1 MIERYPSF
9 SRARTLLS
17 GAGNGNGRDH
27 QALSRTGEAHVI
39 EAVGRSPLRP
49 SETPHGADDAEDHG
63 SPLERATEEIARHPS
78 VDLVCAHEQAARSG
92 SFGAWPDHLDDRLLA
107 ALRERGIARPY
118 EHQAAALHALDEGR
132 DVVLA
137 TSTASGKSLCFQV
150 PLVQA
155 VLRDPQARALML
167 FPTKAL
173 ARDQVESMRQLT
185 GLLPVAAFDAAGVDP
200 EAAAGRAGAAVGVAA
215 YDGDTPPSERRAARA
230 RAHAIATNPDMLHRG
245 ILPHHDAWGRVLAG
259 LRYIVLDELHT
270 YRGLFGSH
278 VGNVLRRLWRLCLH
292 YGARPQVIACSATIA
307 EPGALAEALCPWM
320 RERGGPVVIDRD
332 VSPAGPRTLLVVN
345 PKVVDEITGVRRD
358 YIKVTREITSI
369 LRRSGV
375 STLAFCRTRRAVEL
389 LTRYLRDDEAGDRTR
404 GTGNSVMGQAAASTA
419 IRGYR
424 GGYLPDRRREIE
436 KALRDGEA
444 RVVASTNALELGVD
458 IGGMDA
464 VVLAGYPG
472 TRAASW
478 QRVGRAGR
486 RGRPSLAVLVLSS
499 SPLDQFVG
507 ASPSFLLDRAV
518 EQARVDPDNPEV
530 LLPHVRCAS
539 QELPIA
545 ETEVL
550 PGLSAEDTALAVRYL
565 VEHGGLHHEPGAV
578 PGRGGFVVLGSET
591 PAEQVQL
598 RGAIEENFSVLD
610 PSGEVL
616 AQVDFEDGPLY
627 LHPGAIYP
635 IEGQTYEV
643 RSLDWDGRKA
653 SVRPVCAAYYTVAV
667 SKLRVRVVDASD
679 GDAVS
684 QGGPLGSSPFSSPM
698 AFDSWGAGTG
708 YAHVVRTVPGFKK
721 IRFGTHENIGYGPI
735 ALPDL
740 ELHTTAAFWGLPP
753 QAVMRLSDPAQRAG
767 AALAAAHAMRHVAA
781 LLLMCDVGDIRHAVT
796 AGHPAAWGI
805 ALDGMQGP
813 DALAQLEAGGVPH
826 VVLLDRN
833 PGGAGLAVHAFAM
846 GAAFFD
852 HAIAV
857 VRGCGCDQGCPT
869 CMGPSTEAAE
879 QYGVDRPAV
888 IAVLESLRDVAISH
902 GGAHG
907 GQR

>member
-49 SETPHGADDAEDHG
+49 SDDARG
-63 SPLERATEEIARHPS
+63 SALSLAAEEIARHPS
-78 VDLVCAHEQAARSG
+78 VDLVCLHEQAARSG
-92 SFGAWPDHLDDRLLA
+92 SFGAWPDRLDPRLLA
-107 ALRERGIARPY
+107 ALRERGIAAPY
-118 EHQAAALHALDEGR
+118 EHQAAALHAIDEGR

-155 VLRDPQARALML
+155 VLRDPQARALLL

-185 GLLPVAAFDAAGVDP
+185 GALPVAAFDA
-200 EAAAGRAGAAVGVAA
+200 EAAAKGAAVGVAA
-215 YDGDTPPSERRAARA
+215 YDGDTPPSERRAARG

-259 LRYIVLDELHT
+259 LRYLVLDELHT

-307 EPGALAEALCPWM
+307 EPGSLAEALCPWM
-320 RERGGPVVIDRD
+320 RARGGPVVIDHD
-332 VSPAGPRTLLVVN
+332 ASPAGPRKLFVVN

-369 LRRSGV
+369 LRRAGV

-404 GTGNSVMGQAAASTA
+404 DTGDPVGGQAAASTA

-444 RVVASTNALELGVD
+444 RVVASTHALELGVD

-507 ASPSFLLDRAV
+507 ACPSFLLDRAV

-530 LLPHVRCAS
+530 LLPHLRCAA
-539 QELPIA
+539 QELPIGEA
-545 ETEVL
+545 EVL
-550 PGLSAEDTALAVRYL
+550 PGLSAEDTALALRYL
-565 VEHGGLHHEPGAV
+565 VEHGGLHHEPGAA
-578 PGRGGFVVLGSET
+578 PGRGGFVVLGAET

-598 RGAIEENFSVLD
+598 RGVIEESFSVLD
-610 PSGEVL
+610 EGGEVL

-627 LHPGAIYP
+627 LHPGAIYA
-635 IEGQTYEV
+635 IEGRTYEV
-643 RSLDWDGRKA
+643 RALDWDGRKA
-653 SVRPVCAAYYTVAV
+653 SVRPVSAAYYTVAV
-667 SKLRVRVVDASD
+667 SKLRVRVVDASE
-679 GDAVS
+679 GEAE
-684 QGGPLGSSPFSSPM
+684 GPSGASP
-698 AFDSWGAGTG
+698 SWGAGTG

-721 IRFGTHENIGYGPI
+721 IRFDTHENIGYGPI

-740 ELHTTAAFWGLPP
+740 ELHTTAAWWGLPP
-753 QAVMRLSDPAQRAG
+753 QAVARLSDPAQRAG

-781 LLLMCDVGDIRHAVT
+781 LLLMCDVGDLRHAVT
-796 AGHPAAWGI
+796 AGHPAAWGV
-805 ALDGMQGP
+805 ALDGARAP

-846 GAAFFD
+846 GAGFFE
-852 HAIAV
+852 HVIAV
-857 VRGCGCDQGCPT
+857 VNGCGCDQGCPT

-888 IAVLESLRDVAISH
+888 IAVLEALRDVAAVH
-902 GGAHG
+902 GGV
-907 GQR
+907 R

>member
-1 MIERYPSF
+1 MIEPYPSF

-39 EAVGRSPLRP
+39 EGIVC
-49 SETPHGADDAEDHG
+49 
-63 SPLERATEEIARHPS
+63 SPLEPSSAGDPGAIAPLDARRASSSLSAAAEEIARHPA
-78 VDLVCAHEQAARSG
+78 VDLVCRHEQLARSG
-92 SFGAWPDHLDDRLLA
+92 SFGTWPDHLDPRLLA
-107 ALRERGIARPY
+107 ALRERGISSPY
-118 EHQAAALHALDEGR
+118 EHQAAAIAALDEGR

-155 VLRDPQARALML
+155 VLRDPGARALLL

-185 GLLPVAAFDAAGVDP
+185 SLLPGVDP
-200 EAAAGRAGAAVGVAA
+200 AAAARVGVAA
-215 YDGDTPPSERRAARA
+215 YDGDTPPAERRAARA

-259 LRYIVLDELHT
+259 LRYLVLDELHT

-278 VGNVLRRLWRLCLH
+278 VGNVLRRLWRLCRH

-307 EPGALAEALCPWM
+307 EPGALAAALCPWM
-320 RERGGPVVIDRD
+320 QQRGGPVVIDRD
-332 VSPAGPRTLLVVN
+332 DSPAGSRTLLVLN
-345 PKVVDEITGVRRD
+345 PKVVDEVTGVRRD
-358 YIKVTREITSI
+358 YIKVTREVGSI
-369 LRRSGV
+369 LRRTGV

-389 LTRYLRDDEAGDRTR
+389 LTRYLRDDEAGERSRD
-404 GTGNSVMGQAAASTA
+404 TGDAVGGHAAASTA

-424 GGYLPDRRREIE
+424 GGYLPERRREIE
-436 KALRDGEA
+436 KALREGRA
-444 RVVASTNALELGVD
+444 RMVASTNALELGVD

-478 QRVGRAGR
+478 QRMGRAGR
-486 RGRPSLAVLVLSS
+486 RGRPSLSVLVLSS

-507 ASPSFLLDRAV
+507 AYPSFLLDRTV
-518 EQARVDPDNPEV
+518 EQARVDPDNPDV
-530 LLPHVRCAS
+530 LLPHVRCAA

-545 ETEVL
+545 EGEAL
-550 PGLSAEDTALAVRYL
+550 PGLSAEDTALALGYL
-565 VEHGGLHHEPGAV
+565 VEHGGLCHEPGTAA
-578 PGRGGFVVLGSET
+578 GRGGYVVLGGESL
-591 PAEQVQL
+591 AEQVQL
-598 RGAIEENFSVLD
+598 RGVLEENFSVLD
-610 PSGEVL
+610 PQGEVL
-616 AQVDFEDGPLY
+616 AQVDFEDAPLY

-635 IEGQTYEV
+635 IEGQTFEV

-653 SVRPVCAAYYTVAV
+653 SVRPVSAAYYTVAV
-667 SKLRVRVVDASD
+667 SKLRVRVVDAASSPS
-679 GDAVS
+679 AS
-684 QGGPLGSSPFSSPM
+684 TALEGGPSSSSAEPP
-698 AFDSWGAGTG
+698 SWGAGTG

-721 IRFGTHENIGYGPI
+721 IRFGTHETIGYGPI

-740 ELHTTAAFWGLPP
+740 ELHTTAAYWGLPP
-753 QAVMRLSDPAQRAG
+753 QAAARLSDPVQRAG

-781 LLLMCDVGDIRHAVT
+781 LLLMCDVGDLRHAVT
-796 AGHPAAWGI
+796 AGHPGAWGI
-805 ALDGMQGP
+805 ALDAGQAP
-813 DALAQLEAGGVPH
+813 DALAQLEAGGMPH

-852 HAIAV
+852 HV
-857 VRGCGCDQGCPT
+857 VRVVKGCGCDEGCPT
-869 CMGPSTEAAE
+869 CMGPSSEAAE
-879 QYGVDRPAV
+879 QYGVDRTAV
-888 IAVLESLRDVAISH
+888 IAVLEALREVAAGATA
-902 GGAHG
+902 GGPP
-907 GQR
+907 

>member
-1 MIERYPSF
+1 MDP
-9 SRARTLLS
+9 
-17 GAGNGNGRDH
+17 
-27 QALSRTGEAHVI
+27 
-39 EAVGRSPLRP
+39 
-49 SETPHGADDAEDHG
+49 
-63 SPLERATEEIARHPS
+63 
-78 VDLVCAHEQAARSG
+78 
-92 SFGAWPDHLDDRLLA
+92 RLLA
-107 ALRERGIARPY
+107 ALRERGIEAPY
-118 EHQAAALHALDEGR
+118 AHQAEALAALDQGR

-155 VLRDPQARALML
+155 VLRDPKARALL
-167 FPTKAL
+167 VFPTKAL

-185 GLLPVAAFDAAGVDP
+185 GLLAVAEG
-200 EAAAGRAGAAVGVAA
+200 GVGVAA
-215 YDGDTPPSERRAARA
+215 YDGDTPPAERRAARA

-259 LRYIVLDELHT
+259 LRYLVLDELHT
-270 YRGLFGSH
+270 YRGLLGSH
-278 VGNVLRRLWRLCLH
+278 VGNVLRRLWRLCRH
-292 YGARPQVIACSATIA
+292 YGARPQLVACSATIA
-307 EPGALAEALCPWM
+307 DPGALAEALCPWT
-320 RERGGPVVIDRD
+320 RERGGVVVVDRD
-332 VSPAGPRTLLVVN
+332 ASPAGPRTLVMLN
-345 PKVVDEITGVRRD
+345 PKVVDDVTGVRRD
-358 YIKVTREITSI
+358 YIKVTREITSV
-369 LRRSGV
+369 LRRAGV

-389 LTRYLRDDEAGDRTR
+389 LTRYLRDDEAGERTR
-404 GTGNSVMGQAAASTA
+404 GSGDVQGGVAAASTA

-436 KALRDGEA
+436 KALRDGQA

-478 QRVGRAGR
+478 QRIGRAGR

-507 ASPSFLLDRAV
+507 ARPGFLLDRAV

-530 LLPHVRCAS
+530 LLPHLRCAAH
-539 QELPIA
+539 ELPIA
-545 ETEVL
+545 EGEAL
-550 PGLSAEDTALAVRYL
+550 PGLSPSDAALALAYL
-565 VEHGGLHHEPGAV
+565 HERGGLYLEPGPPGHGG
-578 PGRGGFVVLGSET
+578 RYVVLGAET
-591 PAEQVQL
+591 PAEQVQI
-598 RGAIEENFSVLD
+598 RGVIEEDFSVLD
-610 PSGEVL
+610 PAGEVL
-616 AQVDFEDGPLY
+616 ARVDFEDGPEY

-643 RSLDWDGRKA
+643 RALDWDGRKA

-667 SKLRVRVVDASD
+667 SKLRVRVVDA
-679 GDAVS
+679 
-684 QGGPLGSSPFSSPM
+684 GSPDEPEPS
-698 AFDSWGAGTG
+698 SWGAGTG

-721 IRFGTHENIGYGPI
+721 IRFGTHETIGYGPV

-753 QAVMRLSDPAQRAG
+753 QAVVRLADPAQRAG

-781 LLLMCDVGDIRHAVT
+781 LLLMCDVGDLRHAVT
-796 AGHPAAWGI
+796 AGHPGAWGI
-805 ALDGMQGP
+805 ALDGVQGP

-826 VVLLDRN
+826 LVLLDRN

-852 HAIAV
+852 HVIEA
-857 VRGCGCDQGCPT
+857 VRGCGCGDGCPT
-869 CMGPSTEAAE
+869 CMGPSTDAAE
-879 QYGVDRPAV
+879 HYGVDRSAV
-888 IAVLESLRDVAISH
+888 VGVLEALREVALAH
-902 GGAHG
+902 GGAA
-907 GQR
+907 

>member
-39 EAVGRSPLRP
+39 EGIGCSLL
-49 SETPHGADDAEDHG
+49 GASRDSALSDA
-63 SPLERATEEIARHPS
+63 AEEIARHHA
-78 VDLVCAHEQAARSG
+78 VDLVCLHEQAARSG
-92 SFGAWPDHLDDRLLA
+92 SFGAWPDHLDHRLLA
-107 ALRERGIARPY
+107 ALRERGVAAPY
-118 EHQAAALHALDEGR
+118 AHQAEALHAIAEGR

-155 VLRDPQARALML
+155 VLEDPSARALLL

-185 GLLPVAAFDAAGVDP
+185 GCLPSGSHAVGVGP
-200 EAAAGRAGAAVGVAA
+200 RAVGVGVAA
-215 YDGDTPPSERRAARA
+215 YDGDTPPAERRAARA

-259 LRYIVLDELHT
+259 LRYLVLDELHT

-307 EPGALAEALCPWM
+307 EPGALAEALCPWT
-320 RERGGPVVIDRD
+320 RERGGVVVIDRD
-332 VSPAGPRTLLVVN
+332 ASPTGARKLFVLN
-345 PKVVDEITGVRRD
+345 PKVVDETTGVRRD

-369 LRRSGV
+369 LRRAGV

-389 LTRYLRDDEAGDRTR
+389 LTRYLRDDEAGERTS
-404 GTGNSVMGQAAASTA
+404 GTGDVVAGQAAASTA

-424 GGYLPDRRREIE
+424 GGYLPDRRREVE

-444 RVVASTNALELGVD
+444 RVVAATNALELGVD

-478 QRVGRAGR
+478 QRMGRAGR
-486 RGRPSLAVLVLSS
+486 RGQPSLAVLVLSS

-507 ASPSFLLDRAV
+507 ASPSFLLDKVV

-530 LLPHVRCAS
+530 LLPHVRCAA

-545 ETEVL
+545 EGEAL
-550 PGLSAEDTALAVRYL
+550 PGLSAEDTALALDYL
-565 VEHGGLHHEPGAV
+565 AERGGLHHEPGLGA
-578 PGRGGFVVLGSET
+578 GRGSYVVLGGET

-598 RGAIEENFSVLD
+598 RGALEENFSVLD
-610 PSGEVL
+610 PAGEVL
-616 AQVDFEDGPLY
+616 AQVDFEDGPEY

-643 RSLDWDGRKA
+643 RALDWDGRKA
-653 SVRPVCAAYYTVAV
+653 SVRPVSAAYYTVAV
-667 SKLRVRVVDASD
+667 SKLRVRVVDA
-679 GDAVS
+679 GAEAE
-684 QGGPLGSSPFSSPM
+684 PP
-698 AFDSWGAGTG
+698 SWGAGTG

-721 IRFGTHENIGYGPI
+721 IRFGTHETIGYGPVV
-735 ALPDL
+735 LPDL

-753 QAVMRLSDPAQRAG
+753 QAVMQLHDPVKRAG

-781 LLLMCDVGDIRHAVT
+781 LLLMCDVGDLRHAVT
-796 AGHPAAWGI
+796 AGHPSAWGI
-805 ALDGMQGP
+805 ALDGAQGP

-826 VVLLDRN
+826 VLLLDKN

-846 GAAFFD
+846 GGAFFD
-852 HAIAV
+852 HVIEV
-857 VRGCGCDQGCPT
+857 VRSCGCENGCPT

-879 QYGVDRPAV
+879 EYGVDRTAV
-888 IAVLESLRDVAISH
+888 ITVLEALRQVAVQAA
-902 GGAHG
+902 GG

>member
-39 EAVGRSPLRP
+39 EAVGCSALRP
-49 SETPHGADDAEDHG
+49 TEAQG
-63 SPLERATEEIARHPS
+63 STLSRAAEEIARHPS
-78 VDLVCAHEQAARSG
+78 VDLVCLHEQAARSG

-107 ALRERGIARPY
+107 ALRERGITAPY

-185 GLLPVAAFDAAGVDP
+185 GLLPVAARDAKGVAI
-200 EAAAGRAGAAVGVAA
+200 EGAARMGAVGVAA

-259 LRYIVLDELHT
+259 LRYLVLDELHT

-307 EPGALAEALCPWM
+307 EPGALAQALCPWM
-320 RERGGPVVIDRD
+320 SERGRGGPVVIDHD
-332 VSPAGPRTLLVVN
+332 ASPAGSRKLFIVN

-369 LRRSGV
+369 LRRARV

-389 LTRYLRDDEAGDRTR
+389 LTRYLRDDEADDRTR
-404 GTGNSVMGQAAASTA
+404 GTGDPLGGQLAANTA

-436 KALRDGEA
+436 KALREGEA

-472 TRAASW
+472 TRAAAW

-507 ASPSFLLDRAV
+507 ACPSFLLDRAV

-530 LLPHVRCAS
+530 LLPHVRCAA

-545 ETEVL
+545 EGEVL
-550 PGLSAEDTALAVRYL
+550 PGLSADDTALALRYL
-565 VEHGGLHHEPGAV
+565 VEHGGLHHEPGPG
-578 PGRGGFVVLGSET
+578 PGRGSFVVLGAET

-598 RGAIEENFSVLD
+598 RGVIEENFSVLD
-610 PSGEVL
+610 PQGEVL

-643 RSLDWDGRKA
+643 RALDWDGRKA
-653 SVRPVCAAYYTVAV
+653 SVRPVTASYYTVAV
-667 SKLRVRVVDASD
+667 SKLRVRVVDASGTEPTAAAS
-679 GDAVS
+679 GD
-684 QGGPLGSSPFSSPM
+684 GGPSS
-698 AFDSWGAGTG
+698 ASWGTGTG

-753 QAVMRLSDPAQRAG
+753 SAVMRLSDPAQRAG

-781 LLLMCDVGDIRHAVT
+781 LLLMCDVGDLRHAVT
-796 AGHPAAWGI
+796 AGHPGAWGV
-805 ALDGMQGP
+805 ALDGMLAP

-852 HAIAV
+852 HVIAV
-857 VRGCGCDQGCPT
+857 VKGCACDDGCPT
-869 CMGPSTEAAE
+869 CLGPSTEAAE
-879 QYGVDRPAV
+879 QYGVDRPVV
-888 IAVLESLRDVAISH
+888 IAVLEALREAAA
-902 GGAHG
+902 AHG
-907 GQR
+907 GVR

>member
-1 MIERYPSF
+1 MLEGYPSF

-27 QALSRTGEAHVI
+27 QALSRTGEAHVSPPGSSPGEDAI
-39 EAVGRSPLRP
+39 GGSALDTSLEAAAR
-49 SETPHGADDAEDHG
+49 
-63 SPLERATEEIARHPS
+63 EIARHPA
-78 VDLVCAHEQAARSG
+78 VDLVHLHDQAARSG
-92 SFGAWPDHLDDRLLA
+92 SFGAWPDHLDPRLLA
-107 ALRERGIARPY
+107 ALRERGIEAPY
-118 EHQAAALHALDEGR
+118 EHQAQALRALDDGR

-150 PLVQA
+150 PLIQA
-155 VLRDPQARALML
+155 VLRDPGARALMV

-173 ARDQVESMRQLT
+173 GRDQVESMRQLT
-185 GLLPVAAFDAAGVDP
+185 QLLPQ
-200 EAAAGRAGAAVGVAA
+200 GRGAAVGVAT

-230 RAHAIATNPDMLHRG
+230 RAHAISTNPDMLHRG
-245 ILPHHDAWGRVLAG
+245 VLPHHDAWGRVLAG
-259 LRYIVLDELHT
+259 LRYLVLDELHT

-278 VGNVLRRLWRLCLH
+278 VGNVLRRLWRLCRH

-307 EPGALAEALCPWM
+307 DPGALATALCPWM
-320 RERGGPVVIDRD
+320 GERGGPVVIDQD
-332 VSPAGPRTLLVVN
+332 TSPAGPRKFFVVN

-358 YIKVTREITSI
+358 YVKVTREITSI

-389 LTRYLRDDEAGDRTR
+389 LTRYLRDDEADERT
-404 GTGNSVMGQAAASTA
+404 GSGSALAAEAAAKTA

-424 GGYLPDRRREIE
+424 GGYLPDRRRAIE
-436 KALRDGEA
+436 KALREGEA
-444 RVVASTNALELGVD
+444 RVVVATNALELGMD

-486 RGRPSLAVLVLSS
+486 RGRPSLAVMVLSS

-507 ASPSFLLDRAV
+507 SCPAFLFDRAV

-530 LLPHVRCAS
+530 LLPHLRCAA

-545 ETEVL
+545 AGETL
-550 PGLSAEDTALAVRYL
+550 PGLSAEDTALALDYL
-565 VEHGGLHHEPGAV
+565 VEHGGLHYESGGAGEPGGAGA
-578 PGRGGFVVLGSET
+578 PGHYVVLGGESPSEH
-591 PAEQVQL
+591 VQL
-598 RGAIEENFSVLD
+598 RGALEENFSVLD
-610 PSGEVL
+610 PDGEVL

-627 LHPGAIYP
+627 LHPGAIYA
-635 IEGQTYEV
+635 IEGQPYEV
-643 RSLDWDGRKA
+643 RSLDWEGRKA
-653 SVRPVCAAYYTVAV
+653 SVRPVVAQYHTVAI
-667 SKLRVRVVDASD
+667 SNLRVRVVDASGAEEPGGEAGGAA
-679 GDAVS
+679 GDA
-684 QGGPLGSSPFSSPM
+684 
-698 AFDSWGAGTG
+698 WGAGTG
-708 YAHVVRTVPGFKK
+708 CAHVVRTVPGFKK
-721 IRFGTHENIGYGPI
+721 IRLNTHENIGFGPI

-753 QAVMRLSDPAQRAG
+753 QAAARLHDPAQRAG

-781 LLLMCDVGDIRHAVT
+781 LLLMCDVGDLRHAVT
-796 AGHPAAWGI
+796 AGHPSAWGI
-805 ALDGMQGP
+805 ALDGSQGP
-813 DALAQLEAGGVPH
+813 DALAQLEAGGMPH

-852 HAIAV
+852 RVIEV
-857 VRGCGCDQGCPT
+857 VRSCGCEEGCPT
-869 CMGPSTEAAE
+869 CMGPSTDAAE
-879 QYGVDRPAV
+879 QYGVDRPTV
-888 IAVLESLRDVAISH
+888 IAVLEALREGAAH
-902 GGAHG
+902 RGGA
-907 GQR
+907 R

>member
-39 EAVGRSPLRP
+39 ESVGC
-49 SETPHGADDAEDHG
+49 
-63 SPLERATEEIARHPS
+63 SPLERCAEEIARHPS
-78 VDLVCAHEQAARSG
+78 VDLVCLHEQAARSG
-92 SFGAWPDHLDDRLLA
+92 SFGAWSDHLDPRLLA
-107 ALRERGIARPY
+107 ALRERGIAAPY
-118 EHQAAALHALDEGR
+118 AHQAAALHAIDEGR

-185 GLLPVAAFDAAGVDP
+185 GLLPIDGP
-200 EAAAGRAGAAVGVAA
+200 VGVAA
-215 YDGDTPPSERRAARA
+215 YDGDTPPSERRAARG

-278 VGNVLRRLWRLCLH
+278 VGNVLRRLWRLCRH

-320 RERGGPVVIDRD
+320 SERGRGGPVVIDHD
-332 VSPAGPRTLLVVN
+332 ASPAGPRKLLIVN

-358 YIKVTREITSI
+358 YIKVTREVTSI
-369 LRRSGV
+369 LRRAGV

-389 LTRYLRDDEAGDRTR
+389 LTRYLRDDEAGERTR
-404 GTGNSVMGQAAASTA
+404 GTGDALGGQIAASTA

-507 ASPSFLLDRAV
+507 ACPSFLLDRVV

-530 LLPHVRCAS
+530 LLPHVRCAA

-545 ETEVL
+545 EGEVL
-550 PGLSAEDTALAVRYL
+550 PGLSADDTALALRYL
-565 VEHGGLHHEPGAV
+565 VEHGGLHHEPGPV
-578 PGRGGFVVLGSET
+578 TGSTRGRGSFVVLGAET

-610 PSGEVL
+610 PQGEVL
-616 AQVDFEDGPLY
+616 AQVDFEDGPEY

-643 RSLDWDGRKA
+643 RALDWDGRKA
-653 SVRPVCAAYYTVAV
+653 SVRPVTASYYTVAV
-667 SKLRVRVVDASD
+667 SKLRVRVVDASPAD
-679 GDAVS
+679 GTEAE
-684 QGGPLGSSPFSSPM
+684 PP
-698 AFDSWGAGTG
+698 SWGTGTG

-753 QAVMRLSDPAQRAG
+753 SAVARLHDPAQRAG

-781 LLLMCDVGDIRHAVT
+781 LLLMCDVGDLRHAVT
-796 AGHPAAWGI
+796 AGHPGAWGI
-805 ALDGMQGP
+805 ALDGMQAP

-852 HAIAV
+852 HVIAV
-857 VRGCGCDQGCPT
+857 VKGCGCDDGCPT

-879 QYGVDRPAV
+879 QYGVDRTAV
-888 IAVLESLRDVAISH
+888 VAVLEALREAAAEH
-902 GGAHG
+902 GGV
-907 GQR
+907 R